1 MTIKE
6 KCQAAGIAL
15 PTYYFRIK
23 QGMTPEQALSTPNKR
38 RREDNPAPEAAP
50 EAAPE
55 PQPTP
60 APDPVVKYGSQKS
73 YVFESDWQ
81 QNHHKPREIV
91 NPEIEKSAEILQKLK
106 NVTKK
111 VANPEMQPPR
121 KDLATTSQA
130 DDDAAFNRV
139 NGGYTAL
146 ILNYPK
152 RGEYKYQIHGN
163 GVRLYT
169 SSTVKFV
176 NTIIQICDP
185 QGAIGFK
192 VVEG

>member
-50 EAAPE
+50 E

-60 APDPVVKYGSQKS
+60 APAPVVKYGSQKS

-81 QNHHKPREIV
+81 QNHRKPREIV

-121 KDLATTSQA
+121 KRPTMPPS
-130 DDDAAFNRV
+130 
-139 NGGYTAL
+139 TAL
-146 ILNYPK
+146 TAVT
-152 RGEYKYQIHGN
+152 R
-163 GVRLYT
+163 RL
-169 SSTVKFV
+169 F
-176 NTIIQICDP
+176 
-185 QGAIGFK
+185 
-192 VVEG
+192 

>member
-50 EAAPE
+50 E

-60 APDPVVKYGSQKS
+60 APAPVVKYGSQKS

-91 NPEIEKSAEILQKLK
+91 NPEIEKSAEMLRKKLQI
-106 NVTKK
+106 
-111 VANPEMQPPR
+111 R
-121 KDLATTSQA
+121 KCNHLATTSQPP
-130 DDDAAFNRV
+130 RKRTTMPPS
-139 NGGYTAL
+139 TAL
-146 ILNYPK
+146 TAVTRSL
-152 RGEYKYQIHGN
+152 
-163 GVRLYT
+163 
-169 SSTVKFV
+169 F
-176 NTIIQICDP
+176 
-185 QGAIGFK
+185 
-192 VVEG
+192 

>member
-38 RREDNPAPEAAP
+38 RHENEPEQTP
-50 EAAPE
+50 EEAMAS
-55 PQPTP
+55 TK
-60 APDPVVKYGSQKS
+60 VVKYGSQKS

-81 QNHHKPREIV
+81 QNHRTPREIV

-121 KDLATTSQA
+121 KDLVTTSQA
-130 DDDAAFNRV
+130 ADDAAFNRV
-139 NGGYTAL
+139 NGGYTAV
-146 ILNYPK
+146 ILN
-152 RGEYKYQIHGN
+152 
-163 GVRLYT
+163 
-169 SSTVKFV
+169 
-176 NTIIQICDP
+176 
-185 QGAIGFK
+185 
-192 VVEG
+192 